1 MRVLVY
7 KRTHIGDPDENGWF
21 GVSDCMGAVRKRDF
35 DAVVGVGG
43 IGSEPRSHGIDR
55 KLNWIGIGPHIGR
68 KNNRAPMLRFD
79 HFHYFGTSG
88 DLFSSWAPR
97 LARRMYWR
105 GARHLMSD
113 SMNDLERKEIEAIVR
128 LARHAPPSSDLPRH
142 KRPCPPK
149 ICKSRGGGC

>member
-21 GVSDCMGAVRKRDF
+21 GVSDCVGAVRKRDF
-35 DAVVGVGG
+35 DAVVGIGG

-55 KLNWIGIGPHIGR
+55 KLNWIGIGPRIRRWNHRG
-68 KNNRAPMLRFD
+68 PVLGFEHFQYFD
-79 HFHYFGTSG
+79 TSG
-88 DLFSSWAPR
+88 DLFSLRAPR

-113 SMNDLERKEIEAIVR
+113 SMSDLERKEIEAIVH
-128 LARHAPPSSDLPRH
+128 LARHAPQSSDLPRY
-142 KRPCPPK
+142 KRRCPPK
-149 ICKSRGGGC
+149 ICKPRGGGC